1 MKLPKQIKRWCYKA
15 RLRPE
20 SGSSGAR
27 EKIMYYKGRGRRW
40 RIGRNYL
47 DMSCVESDF
56 DRWANSTEFRFPLP
70 SCEKDFVSIVRKQMT
85 LSPQGNEDGQRTD

>member
-20 SGSSGAR
+20 AGSRWAR
-27 EKIMYYKGRGRRW
+27 QNIMCFKGHGRRW
-40 RIGRNYL
+40 RIVGNYL
-47 DMSCVESDF
+47 YMSCPEAEF

-70 SCEKDFVSIVRKQMT
+70 TCEKDFVNTVRGSGAQ
-85 LSPQGNEDGQRTD
+85 